1 MIDRDLHG
9 RVADNSISTNR
20 VALDSRGKEDPI
32 HIPDDLIVFDRIAG
46 VGGRDET
53 DSEIIPLCRESISA

>member
-9 RVADNSISTNR
+9 RVADNSVSVNR

-32 HIPDDLIVFDRIAG
+32 HIPEDSVVLDRIAG

-53 DSEIIPLCRESISA
+53 DSEITPLRRESISA